1 MLLSLKKIRVH
12 KTNPKK
18 IPENPGIY
26 IFWNKEK
33 KPIYIGKSLNLKSR
47 VASYFLQNLSPKTA
61 RMISEANYLSIIKVS
76 SELEA
81 LLLEAKLVKDLQ
93 PQYNSQLKDDKNP
106 LYIKI
111 TNDLFPQVITARKVD
126 LTNSLTF
133 FGPFPASGSVRGVL
147 KMLRRIIPYAQHKIG
162 KRGCLYSQIGLCN
175 PCPSLTENMKDEKIK
190 KNYRRL
196 YKKNIKTIIKILSG
210 DIHLVRESLEKEM
223 VGFSREEN
231 FEKAKIVRDQIQKL
245 DYITQPITPI
255 NEFLKN
261 PNFIEDI
268 RAAEINSLE
277 AILAKYIRFSKKI
290 ERIECYDIAH
300 LSGSKPTASL
310 VTFVN
315 AEPDKNYYR
324 RFRIHPPAG
333 EAGKKRGMDDLASLR
348 EVAQRRRK
356 YFNPP
361 PDGWGVP
368 DLIIVDGG
376 KTQVKTFW
384 EELKNFGIPVI
395 GLAKRFETL
404 VIPQPQKDGLKYAQI
419 RLPRIPARNLLQRIR
434 DEAHRFA
441 RRYHFK
447 LLQKE
452 LIPTS

>member
-1 MLLSLKKIRVH
+1 M
-12 KTNPKK
+12 
-18 IPENPGIY
+18 
-26 IFWNKEK
+26 
-33 KPIYIGKSLNLKSR
+33 
-47 VASYFLQNLSPKTA
+47 
-61 RMISEANYLSIIKVS
+61 
-76 SELEA
+76 
-81 LLLEAKLVKDLQ
+81 
-93 PQYNSQLKDDKNP
+93 
-106 LYIKI
+106 
-111 TNDLFPQVITARKVD
+111 
-126 LTNSLTF
+126 
-133 FGPFPASGSVRGVL
+133 
-147 KMLRRIIPYAQHKIG
+147 
-162 KRGCLYSQIGLCN
+162 
-175 PCPSLTENMKDEKIK
+175 
-190 KNYRRL
+190 
-196 YKKNIKTIIKILSG
+196 
-210 DIHLVRESLEKEM
+210 
-223 VGFSREEN
+223 
-231 FEKAKIVRDQIQKL
+231 
-245 DYITQPITPI
+245 
-255 NEFLKN
+255 
-261 PNFIEDI
+261 
-268 RAAEINSLE
+268 
-277 AILAKYIRFSKKI
+277 AKYIRFSKKI

-324 RFRIHPPAG
+324 RFRIPPPAG

-376 KTQVKTFW
+376 KTQVKTFL